1 MPTPRDTIVDLERR
15 FWQSIVD
22 QDTDTALEMLTEPA
36 LMVSS
41 HGAMQFDHDGYRQMA
56 EKGSMVLSDYELS
69 EMRVIFPN
77 EGTAVVTYH
86 AKQTMT
92 PRGKND
98 GTVQEVNDT
107 STWIKDRD
115 GWKCV
120 MHTETPAGKERMSS

>member
-69 EMRVIFPN
+69 EMRVMFPN
-77 EGTAVVTYH
+77 ETTAVVTYH

-92 PRGKND
+92 PRGKNEA
-98 GTVQEVNDT
+98 TVQEVNDT
-107 STWIKDRD
+107 STWIRSGDE
-115 GWKCV
+115 WKCV
-120 MHTETPAGKERMSS
+120 MHTETPAGKSRMSG

>member
-1 MPTPRDTIVDLERR
+1 MPTPRETIVDLERR
-15 FWQSIVD
+15 FWQSIVEH
-22 QDTDTALEMLTEPA
+22 DTDTAIDMLTEPA

-41 HGAMQFDHDGYRQMA
+41 HGAMQFDHEGFRQMA
-56 EKGSMVLSDYELS
+56 DKAPMVLSDYELS
-69 EMRVIFPN
+69 EMRVMFPN
-77 EGTAVVTYH
+77 ENTAVVTYH

-92 PRGKND
+92 PRGQNG

-120 MHTETPAGKERMSS
+120 MHTETPAGKGRMTS